1 MIHSIDSRPGGLSVV
16 VPVYRSEAILPELVQ
31 RLEKV
36 LSRIASA
43 YELVLV
49 NDSSPDQSWEV
60 ICQLAERNS
69 WIHPINLMRNYG
81 QHNALLCGIRATQY
95 DVIVTL
101 DDDLQHPPEEIP
113 KLLAVLAQGFDVA
126 YGTPENEEHGFLRD
140 LASLVTKMA
149 LQNVMGAKIARR
161 VSAFRAFRAVVVGA
175 FSHYQGSFVSIDV
188 LLTWG
193 TNRFAPCRWPT
204 NAPARD
210 LRLHLPHCHLCV
222 IYINAVPVAHQPRRQ
237 GTSGYTFRQ
246 LLTHAVNMMT
256 GFTTLPLQLASM
268 VGLVFVVFGIGVL
281 CFVLG
286 RYIIHGGSVPGF
298 PFLASIISLFAGAEL
313 FALGII
319 GEYLARMHFRSMQK
333 PPYVVR
339 SDADGRRE
347 EINEVRTVSA
357 AR

>member
-1 MIHSIDSRPGGLSVV
+1 MEAMIHSIDSRPSGISVV

-31 RLEKV
+31 RLEIV
-36 LSRIASA
+36 LSRITSA

-49 NDSSPDQSWEV
+49 NDSSPDRSWDV
-60 ICQLAERNS
+60 IGQLAGRYS

-81 QHNALLCGIRATQY
+81 QHNALLCGIRAAQY
-95 DVIVTL
+95 DLIVTL

-113 KLLAVLAQGFDVA
+113 KLLAVLAQGFDVV

-140 LASLVTKMA
+140 LASVMTKMA
-149 LQNVMGAKIARR
+149 LQNAMGATIARQ
-161 VSAFRAFRAVVVGA
+161 VSAFRAFRAEVANA
-175 FSHYQGSFVSIDV
+175 FGHYEGSFVSIDV

-193 TNRFAPCRWPT
+193 TNRFA
-204 NAPARD
+204 
-210 LRLHLPHCHLCV
+210 
-222 IYINAVPVAHQPRRQ
+222 AVPVVHAPRKQ
-237 GTSGYTFRQ
+237 GSSGYTFRQ

-256 GFTTLPLQLASM
+256 GFTTLPLQLASV

-281 CFVLG
+281 FFVLG
-286 RYIIHGGSVPGF
+286 RYIVHGGSVPGF

-339 SDADGRRE
+339 ADADGRRE
-347 EINEVRTVSA
+347 EINEARTVSA